1 MKSLSFATCI
11 LLLLACLASAAP
23 CFAQGGEPLPKLGV
37 GAKVSTLGIGVEAAT
52 GVTQQSNVR
61 GGFNMFS
68 YDHGFSQNGIESGA
82 QFKLRSVEAHYDWFF
97 GGFHV
102 SPGVLIHS
110 RNRLDGSADVPGGQS
125 FTLGTNT
132 YVSNASNPV
141 TGSARIDFSK
151 NSVSP
156 MLTAGVGNLLR
167 RGGRRFN
174 FGFEAGVVFQ
184 SSPQAVLNLG
194 GSACI
199 NGFCQNV
206 ASTPQIQNDIRAE
219 QDKINN
225 GVAPYDLT
233 YKLLKYYPVV
243 SIGFGYRFK

>member
-1 MKSLSFATCI
+1 MKSLSFATWM
-11 LLLLACLASAAP
+11 LLIAVVFASAAT
-23 CFAQGGEPLPKLGV
+23 CFAQESEPLPRLGV
-37 GAKVSTLGIGVEAAT
+37 GTKVSTLGIGVEAAT

-68 YDHGFSQNGIESGA
+68 YDHAFSQDGIQYGA
-82 QFKLRSVEAHYDWFF
+82 QLKLRSVEAHYDWFF

-110 RNRLDGSADVPGGQS
+110 RNRVDGSADVPGGQS

-132 YVSNASNPV
+132 YVSSASNPV

-151 NSVSP
+151 NTVSP
-156 MLTAGVGNLLR
+156 MLTAGVGNILR

-174 FGFEAGVVFQ
+174 FSFEAGVVFQ

-194 GSACI
+194 GSACM
-199 NGFCQNV
+199 NGICQNV

-219 QDKINN
+219 QDKINS
-225 GVAPYDLT
+225 GAAPYDLMH
-233 YKLLKYYPVV
+233 KLLKYYPVV